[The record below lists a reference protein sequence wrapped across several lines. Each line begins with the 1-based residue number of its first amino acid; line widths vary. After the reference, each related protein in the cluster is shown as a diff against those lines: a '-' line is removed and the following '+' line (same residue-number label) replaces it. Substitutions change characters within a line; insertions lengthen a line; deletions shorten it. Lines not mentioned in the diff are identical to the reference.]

1 MEAPLGPVGSIG
13 PFSVRTFNDLEMTVY
28 VWHGEAF
35 ARTSELSQA
44 FSYASGSG
52 MRGLLSKLSI
62 VTVENEELKTEL
74 GLTGKVRW
82 IDTAAIKKLL
92 ANRLESD
99 KLLSQATTDLECALN
114 GEGRPVSVVDESDES
129 DEPVGAPSPP
139 VTPSHVGSG
148 ASAASAASVGSSI
161 QPAAALDDRPVVVHP
176 RPRPVLHLR
185 LPRES
190 EWYLDDKYVFGKKY
204 ALEPF
209 DFGDELKK
217 QLKDYR
223 AFWTDEE
230 FQRHRKGEAW
240 SSATLDKRE
249 QRVLLYLGFLASV
262 IKAVDDPRLLCLN
275 AVLNHH
281 AVTVFVDWCQKGR
294 LMANSN
300 IVENVSAFCSVVKFL
315 HRDSPLAANNF
326 ADLEVLS
333 RYKSLRNRLSSKALN
348 PQKTIAD
355 LESESKWLP
364 YELFIEA
371 IEALQQEFDVM
382 LETLDNGSGD
392 PGPDGGDS
400 RSGARL
406 LHDLCLLRIYQACP
420 SRSGEVRQLEFV
432 DWGTLDGLRGRKVL
446 SRYVL
451 ESRRNILTRRPLSCF
466 SMHIGSSKTTRHTGV
481 TSTDFQEALFP
492 ALDRSLQ
499 QYLLDPN
506 YRRELLRRDHQH
518 SFVFTT
524 FGGNRF
530 DGPAFSRYLSNLI
543 QRLTGV
549 KATSN
554 VLRSS
559 FVSMLMGENP
569 DDSLKASAAKLLNH
583 GLRTQAEVYDRRSA
597 TQKKYHAQ
605 SFVAKRDREFC
616 GPMTTGRRSKTT
628 VIDFSPGMI
637 VVVPFKDTTT
647 GDDAF
652 WLAKVMSCDGG
663 AELTLIELASTD
675 TPNEYRADLRS
686 VWREPVT
693 ACYLCD
699 VQYDERSNVYL
710 LRTTSDEIAELLN
723 LNEI

>member
-1 MEAPLGPVGSIG
+1 M
-13 PFSVRTFNDLEMTVY
+13 
-28 VWHGEAF
+28 
-35 ARTSELSQA
+35 
-44 FSYASGSG
+44 
-52 MRGLLSKLSI
+52 
-62 VTVENEELKTEL
+62 
-74 GLTGKVRW
+74 
-82 IDTAAIKKLL
+82 
-92 ANRLESD
+92 
-99 KLLSQATTDLECALN
+99 LN
-114 GEGRPVSVVDESDES
+114 
-129 DEPVGAPSPP
+129 
-139 VTPSHVGSG
+139 
-148 ASAASAASVGSSI
+148 
-161 QPAAALDDRPVVVHP
+161 
-176 RPRPVLHLR
+176 LR
-185 LPRES
+185 LPREH
-190 EWYLDDKYVFGKKY
+190 EWYLDDKYLVGKKY

-209 DFGDELKK
+209 DFGDELKQ

-223 AFWTDEE
+223 AFWSDQE
-230 FQRHRKGEAW
+230 FQRNRNGEAW
-240 SSATLDKRE
+240 RPATLDKRE

-262 IKAVDDPRLLCLN
+262 IKAVDDPKLLSLN

-281 AVTVFVDWCQKGR
+281 AATVFIDWCQKGR
-294 LMANSN
+294 MMANSN

-315 HRDSPLAANNF
+315 YRDSPLAANNF
-326 ADLEVLS
+326 ADLEVLF

-364 YELFIEA
+364 FELFIEA
-371 IEALQQEFDVM
+371 IEALQQEFDA
-382 LETLDNGSGD
+382 TLDNSERDDGNSGL
-392 PGPDGGDS
+392 DGGA
-400 RSGARL
+400 ARL

-420 SRSGEVRQLEFV
+420 SRSGEIRQLEFV
-432 DWGTLDGLRGRKVL
+432 DWERLDGLRGRKVL

-466 SMHIGSSKTTRHTGV
+466 SMHIGCSKTTKHTGV

-492 ALDRSLQ
+492 ALDCNLQ
-499 QYLLDPN
+499 QYLLSPN

-518 SFVFTT
+518 SFVFVTA
-524 FGGNRF
+524 GGNQF

-569 DDSLKASAAKLLNH
+569 DESLKASAAKLLNH
-583 GLRTQAEVYDRRSA
+583 GLRTQAEVYDRRSS
-597 TQKKYHAQ
+597 TQKKQHAQ

-616 GPMTTGRRSKTT
+616 GPLTTGRRSKIA

-637 VVVPFKDTTT
+637 VVVPFKDSVA

-663 AELTLIELASTD
+663 AELTLIELAPTS
-675 TPNEYRADLRS
+675 TPNEFRADLRS
-686 VWREPVT
+686 VWREPTT

-699 VQYDERSNVYL
+699 VQYDERSNAYL
-710 LRTTSDEIAELLN
+710 LRTTP
-723 LNEI
+723 NEISGLLKDSKLRFC